1 MCVFDV
7 SGTKTSSLNGYV
19 FGSSYGWE
27 ESFIQPTV
35 PQAAAV
41 RKVDQTYWIGHSST
55 SRRCFSSFSYS
66 RAPWAQ
72 VLWEYKDWNTPVS
85 LILSLSPLQMS
96 RCQLPESNRALQS
109 FIQGCGMWV
118 VCAVSPALAVPLA
131 FIYAASVNIHLY
143 PTAADDIS
151 HPYQAFVR
159 QLNPVPIASAGQRW
173 NGNLNS
179 LLQSPGRQWPGP
191 SASDQFHF
199 LWISVNQAA
208 ARSLPW
214 SVDAD

>member
-1 MCVFDV
+1 MCVFNV

-27 ESFIQPTV
+27 ESFTQPTV

-72 VLWEYKDWNTPVS
+72 VLGYKDWNTPVS

-109 FIQGCGMWV
+109 FIQGCGL
-118 VCAVSPALAVPLA
+118 SVP
-131 FIYAASVNIHLY
+131 F
-143 PTAADDIS
+143 
-151 HPYQAFVR
+151 
-159 QLNPVPIASAGQRW
+159 
-173 NGNLNS
+173 
-179 LLQSPGRQWPGP
+179 LLHWLFLLPLFTLR
-191 SASDQFHF
+191 
-199 LWISVNQAA
+199 LWISTCIPQQQMTYHIPIKLL
-208 ARSLPW
+208 SG
-214 SVDAD
+214 S